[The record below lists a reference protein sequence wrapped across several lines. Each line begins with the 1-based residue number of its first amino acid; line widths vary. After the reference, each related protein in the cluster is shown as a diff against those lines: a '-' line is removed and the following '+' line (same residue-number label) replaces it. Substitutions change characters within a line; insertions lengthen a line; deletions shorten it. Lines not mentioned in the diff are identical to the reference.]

1 MKNYNKLLLRYF
13 TPYFIVAGLLLGTV
27 GASVE
32 IASNTK
38 PKTFKTFNA
47 IDYLLGSLMVVVLL
61 YFLYFYA
68 VKIPLEMRKK
78 IRRIA
83 DRYLEYAI
91 TQNPELVKV
100 KDLIANKQFMN
111 FYIIFNE
118 LSKEETDIILKTIKE
133 YDSKSA
139 NQIYDEK
146 VLNQELEDKI
156 LQILKKHSL
165 LDTNF
170 NQNILNNTLLYTQ
183 AHESR

>member
-13 TPYFIVAGLLLGTV
+13 TPYFIVAGLLLCTV

-47 IDYLLGSLMVVVLL
+47 IDYLLASLMVVVLL

-91 TQNPELVKV
+91 TQNPELVK
-100 KDLIANKQFMN
+100 IANKQFMN
-111 FYIIFNE
+111 GIGNIIFNE

-183 AHESR
+183 ARESR